1 MIGYDFY
8 HNVYLGTAISEK
20 QFPSLAAQAAS
31 ILGSY
36 ERKYTVEETGDNSRN
51 MAVCAM
57 ADVLQDHHRR
67 CRFTNASVG
76 SVSIHYDKQAQPL
89 ERRLFQ
95 AAGVYLNIYRGVGR

>member
-20 QFPSLAAQAAS
+20 QFPMLAAQAAS

-36 ERKYTVEETGDNSRN
+36 ERKYLVEDGGENSRN

-57 ADVLQDHHRR
+57 AEVLQEHHRI
-67 CRFTNASVG
+67 CRFTNAAVG
-76 SVSIHYDKQAQPL
+76 SVSIHYDKDTEPL
-89 ERRLFQ
+89 ERKLFR
-95 AAGVYLNIYRGVGR
+95 AAKVYLDIYRGVG